1 MFMNTDDSELTL
13 MQLSDSFFPSG
24 MYTMSNGLETVFD
37 QKRVRSESDVY
48 DFLENILEQQL
59 DPADSV
65 ALSNA
70 YDCAKNG
77 DISGIIQCDEI
88 LHSMKLIE
96 ETRAASCRA
105 GSQMLKC
112 ISAISS
118 NDILQAYSDAIS
130 KNESPGTHP
139 VVAGVCSFVLGVKKE
154 QARQMMMYGFCV
166 SVTGA
171 ALRLGLIDHIQSQ
184 KILHNLKPTIQ
195 KTLEKFKDTGI
206 NDCWQFSPGYDLVQ
220 MTHEKK
226 FSKMFIT

>member
-1 MFMNTDDSELTL
+1 MFMNIDTSELTL

-24 MYTMSNGLETVFD
+24 LYTMSNGLETLFD
-37 QKRVRSESDVY
+37 EKRVCSESDVY
-48 DFLENILEQQL
+48 EFLEMILEQQL
-59 DPADSV
+59 GPADSV

-77 DISGIIQCDEI
+77 DISGVVQCDEI
-88 LHSMKLIE
+88 LNSMKLIE

-105 GSQMLKC
+105 GSQMIKC

-118 NDILQAYSDAIS
+118 TDILNAYSEQIS
-130 KNESPGTHP
+130 KNKSPGIHP

-154 QARQMMMYGFCV
+154 QARQMMMYGFSV

-184 KILHNLKPTIQ
+184 KILHKLKPKIQ
-195 KTLEKFKDTGI
+195 QTLEKFKNTQI

>member
-1 MFMNTDDSELTL
+1 MNTDTSELTL

-37 QKRVRSESDVY
+37 EKRIRSESDVY

-59 DPADSV
+59 GPADSV

-77 DISGIIQCDEI
+77 NIFGIIQCDEI

-96 ETRAASCRA
+96 ETRSASCRA
-105 GSQMLKC
+105 GSQLMKC
-112 ISAISS
+112 ICAISS
-118 NDILQAYSDAIS
+118 TEILEVYSEKIS

-184 KILHNLKPTIQ
+184 KILHQLKPKIQ
-195 KTLEKFKDTGI
+195 EILENFKDTEI
-206 NDCWQFSPGYDLVQ
+206 DDCWQFSPGYDLIQ

>member
-1 MFMNTDDSELTL
+1 MSMNTDTSELTL

-24 MYTMSNGLETVFD
+24 LYTMSNGLETLFD
-37 QKRVRSESDVY
+37 EKRIHSESDVI
-48 DFLENILEQQL
+48 DFLEMILEQQL
-59 DPADSV
+59 GPADSV

-70 YDCAKNG
+70 YDCAKDG
-77 DISGIIQCDEI
+77 DISGLVQCDEM
-88 LHSMKLIE
+88 LNSMKLIE
-96 ETRAASCRA
+96 ETRSASCRA
-105 GSQMLKC
+105 GTQMLKC

-118 NDILQAYSDAIS
+118 TGILNTFSEKIL

-184 KILHNLKPTIQ
+184 KILHQLKPKIQ
-195 KTLEKFKDTGI
+195 GILEKFKDTEI

>member
-1 MFMNTDDSELTL
+1 MNTDTSELTL

-37 QKRVRSESDVY
+37 EKRIRSESDVY
-48 DFLENILEQQL
+48 DFLDNILEQQL
-59 DPADSV
+59 GPADSV

-77 DISGIIQCDEI
+77 NIFGIIQCDEI

-96 ETRAASCRA
+96 ETRSASCRA
-105 GSQMLKC
+105 GSQMMKC
-112 ISAISS
+112 ICAISS
-118 NDILQAYSDAIS
+118 TEILEVYSEKIS

-184 KILHNLKPTIQ
+184 KILHQLKPKIQ
-195 KTLEKFKDTGI
+195 EILENFKDTEI
-206 NDCWQFSPGYDLVQ
+206 DDCWQFSPGYDLIQ

>member
-1 MFMNTDDSELTL
+1 

-37 QKRVRSESDVY
+37 EKRIRSESDVY

-59 DPADSV
+59 GPADSV

-77 DISGIIQCDEI
+77 NIFGIIQCDEI

-96 ETRAASCRA
+96 ETRSASCRA
-105 GSQMLKC
+105 GSQMMKC
-112 ISAISS
+112 ICAISS
-118 NDILQAYSDAIS
+118 TEILEVYSEKIS

-184 KILHNLKPTIQ
+184 KILHQLKPKIQ
-195 KTLEKFKDTGI
+195 EILENFKDTEI
-206 NDCWQFSPGYDLVQ
+206 DDCWQFSPGYDLIQ